1 MGRVGVRVR
10 LGVRVRVRVGVSGG
24 DRGMGRDRA
33 CCCRDLSRAV
43 SSCRSLGPEVV
54 KHRRKSPSS
63 RREGEGGR
71 SAASIDSSSPAARAP
86 RSSVPSR
93 CAGSLRRGTWQL
105 ARVWQA
111 EAEVRREV
119 RGEMVRGA
127 TGRATGRGERGCGR
141 AHIGISSDESA
152 DSSSSLSRTSTCAWC
167 LAPSSV
173 CRRSSA
179 ISVICCRLRS
189 ATSASPVRF
198 SDMPRFT

>member
-1 MGRVGVRVR
+1 MRR
-10 LGVRVRVRVGVSGG
+10 L
-24 DRGMGRDRA
+24 D
-33 CCCRDLSRAV
+33 
-43 SSCRSLGPEVV
+43 
-54 KHRRKSPSS
+54 
-63 RREGEGGR
+63 
-71 SAASIDSSSPAARAP
+71 
-86 RSSVPSR
+86 
-93 CAGSLRRGTWQL
+93 
-105 ARVWQA
+105 RVWQA
-111 EAEVRREV
+111 EAEVRWEA

-127 TGRATGRGERGCGR
+127 TARATGRGERGCGR

-198 SDMPRFT
+198 RDIGIAARSAGTCATRARELRVNAAFAFVDP